1 MITVRHLNKYY
12 IGEDGKKVDV
22 LRDVSCEISRGEII
36 SLIGPSGSGKST
48 FLHILNMLDTPNSGE
63 IIINGKNIQDKG
75 YDLNKMREKMGMVFQ
90 NFNLFEHLTVLQN
103 VTLAPIK
110 LRGLGEKQAED
121 EAMEMLRKVGM
132 ADRSGSMPSQLSG
145 GQKQRVA
152 IARCLAMKP
161 DVILFDEPTSA
172 LDPTM
177 IGEVQGVIRSLA
189 MEKMTMLIV
198 THEMKFARDV
208 STRVF
213 FMNEGIIY
221 EDGTPEQI
229 FQNPKR
235 AATRAFVHR
244 IRSLVF
250 DIVSRDFDF
259 YDMTTQIKQF
269 CIRYSIPEKMNDI
282 THIVEEML
290 ILLSK
295 YDSPV
300 LIEVNHSEMDY
311 TSSVSILHR
320 GESVSPL
327 ERPDVDELSVMIIR
341 GMSSDIKTEQ
351 TDEGVRLTFRI

>member
-1 MITVRHLNKYY
+1 MKRFFPIAAALAVLAGCRAYTWTSSVPEDMRTVSVPTFRNETDVVEL
-12 IGEDGKKVDV
+12 GAVATRQTLREFQREGSFKV
-22 LRDVSCEISRGEII
+22 
-36 SLIGPSGSGKST
+36 
-48 FLHILNMLDTPNSGE
+48 
-63 IIINGKNIQDKG
+63 
-75 YDLNKMREKMGMVFQ
+75 MRPGD
-90 NFNLFEHLTVLQN
+90 
-103 VTLAPIK
+103 A
-110 LRGLGEKQAED
+110 
-121 EAMEMLRKVGM
+121 
-132 ADRSGSMPSQLSG
+132 
-145 GQKQRVA
+145 A
-152 IARCLAMKP
+152 I
-161 DVILFDEPTSA
+161 
-172 LDPTM
+172 
-177 IGEVQGVIRSLA
+177 EVQGVIRSLA

-213 FMNEGIIY
+213 FMNEGVIY

-327 ERPDVDELSVMIIR
+327 ERPDADELSVMIIR